1 MKIYLPG
8 EIICEEGDFIR
19 GHGTQ
24 IEDNKLV
31 SSYFGTPKTINKLVT
46 VVPHM
51 NFRYV
56 PEVGDV
62 VIGRVKEI
70 YNKKW
75 RIDMNCRAEVSLNL
89 SAINLP
95 GVAQRRKQES
105 DEISMRSFF
114 DINDLLVAE
123 VQKVGKTGSAS
134 LHTRNEKYKKLGK
147 GILVTMPAALVPHL
161 KSRFITFSDLEIIV
175 GCNGYIWVSPFNEE
189 KDTLT
194 RVMKIVS
201 KLKDKIEEMEPVNF
215 DELL

>member
-1 MKIYLPG
+1 MNIFLPG
-8 EIICEEGDFIR
+8 ETICEEGDFIR

-24 IEDNKLV
+24 SEDKRLV

-51 NFRYV
+51 NFRYL

-62 VIGRVKEI
+62 VIGRVVEI

-75 RIDMNCRAEVSLNL
+75 KIDMNCRSEVSLNL

-105 DEISMRSFF
+105 DEISMRTFF

-123 VQKVGKTGSAS
+123 VQKVGKNGSAS

-147 GILVTMPAALVPHL
+147 GVLVTMPVALVPHL
-161 KSRFITFSDLEIIV
+161 KSRFIAFSDLEIIV
-175 GCNGYIWVSPFNEE
+175 GCNGFVWVSPYNED
-189 KDTLT
+189 KDTLE

-201 KLKDKIEEMEPVNF
+201 KLKSKINEMEPINF